1 MTKQSAGSKPK
12 KKRSRKKVLPAGS
25 RAKPQ
30 AAVVGVFSK
39 AMEVLV
45 EPIGG
50 LRPDPENARKH
61 DDRNIEVI
69 AASLGKF
76 GQQTPVVASRDGVVM
91 KGSGTLAAAKSLGW
105 SHLAVVRTD
114 LTGDKLRAYAIA
126 DNRSGD
132 QEVGSTWD
140 DEQLKQTLDDLA
152 LLEEL
157 DGEAFGLDDV
167 GFNDDELEAL
177 ALLVEAQDPSAE
189 ADSAGSGSGGG
200 GDSGGLDSIYQV
212 VVDCSDEREQ
222 QRVYERL
229 KGEKLKPRLMT
240 MHGE

>member
-1 MTKQSAGSKPK
+1 MAKKTAK
-12 KKRSRKKVLPAGS
+12 KKRSRKKVPPAGP
-25 RAKPQ
+25 KQQ
-30 AAVVGVFSK
+30 AARVGVFSQ
-39 AMEVLV
+39 AMGALV

-50 LRPDPENARKH
+50 LVPDPENARTH
-61 DDRNIEVI
+61 SGRNIEVI

-76 GQQTPVVASRDGVVM
+76 GQQTPVVASREGVVM
-91 KGSGTLAAAKSLGW
+91 KGSGTLAAARSLGW

-132 QEVGSTWD
+132 AEVGSAWD
-140 DEQLKQTLDDLA
+140 DEQLKQTLDDMA

-157 DGEAFGLDDV
+157 DGEAFGLEDV

-177 ALLVEAQDPSAE
+177 ALLVDSQGPSAE
-189 ADSAGSGSGGG
+189 ADSAGSGSGSGE
-200 GDSGGLDSIYQV
+200 GGLDSIYQV
-212 VVDCSDEREQ
+212 VVDCADEREQ

-229 KGEKLKPRLMT
+229 KADKLKPRLMT
-240 MHGE
+240 MHRE